1 MSAGKAPRRSGKGK
15 GKGKPPAVVGLAR
28 ERRVRAKLAE
38 LAALVEGGALNAERT
53 RAFLAGELEVA
64 PMDSDEIPTSIRLP
78 RRLLDVADTLAARR
92 AERTG
97 ERASRSAVLRVAL
110 ERGIAALEREAAE
123 LDAPTTKAAI
133 LAELEGLRERVAVL
147 EWSPAPSPVTQE
159 FLDLADNRP
168 PKVTL

>member
-1 MSAGKAPRRSGKGK
+1 M
-15 GKGKPPAVVGLAR
+15 
-28 ERRVRAKLAE
+28 RAKLAE

-53 RAFLAGELEVA
+53 RAYLAGELEAA

-78 RRLLDVADTLAARR
+78 RRLLDVADTLAAAR
-92 AERTG
+92 AARTG

-133 LAELEGLRERVAVL
+133 LAELETLRERVAAMATAPPRKSML
-147 EWSPAPSPVTQE
+147 QPCNEAEESPTYPGYCWCGHTLIAHDLIAPDS
-159 FLDLADNRP
+159 A
-168 PKVTL
+168 KVTP

>member
-1 MSAGKAPRRSGKGK
+1 MAPGHGGPDRCGGRVSAGQKPRRRPGQSKR
-15 GKGKPPAVVGLAR
+15 KPATVDLAR

-38 LAALVEGGALNAERT
+38 LAALVEGGALNPERT
-53 RAFLAGELEVA
+53 RAYLAGELETA

-110 ERGIAALEREAAE
+110 ERGIAALEREAAD

-133 LAELEGLRERVAVL
+133 LAELETLRERVAAMAEGV
-147 EWSPAPSPVTQE
+147 
-159 FLDLADNRP
+159 NRGD
-168 PKVTL
+168 